1 MFYFHTLAPRR
12 MVFRA
17 GVFVVAPQRMP
28 TISPIG
34 ICPNLLNRRAM
45 SVPTTITPKPSPTAM
60 MMAMTTTACNA
71 LCSKNRL
78 FNHSLLLR
86 NLDKCSYIL
95 SITKHFPHNYEG
107 RFIPC
112 QTHRKCPCRGSARV
126 FPAPVSGVP
135 MPVPI
140 FRWFP

>member
-45 SVPTTITPKPSPTAM
+45 SVP
-60 MMAMTTTACNA
+60 
-71 LCSKNRL
+71 RL
-78 FNHSLLLR
+78 LFEGKLLFTYVFYPWLKFI
-86 NLDKCSYIL
+86 DHIL
-95 SITKHFPHNYEG
+95 YLFV
-107 RFIPC
+107 
-112 QTHRKCPCRGSARV
+112 ARV
-126 FPAPVSGVP
+126 ASIKCFELIQTGFVC
-135 MPVPI
+135 
-140 FRWFP
+140 